1 MVDLEYEAK
10 EEGDGAG
17 DTLPL
22 GVGGDEGAALEGVVQ
37 GDREAKVVG
46 AVADDPRI
54 LLVQP
59 HAGFDADGRQN
70 GFDDARRV
78 LLDEVVALEA
88 GKKGDRRAQ
97 EC

>member
-1 MVDLEYEAK
+1 MIDLEYEAK
-10 EEGDGAG
+10 EEGKGSC

-46 AVADDPRI
+46 AVADDTSI
-54 LLVQP
+54 LIAKP

-70 GFDDARRV
+70 GVDDARRV